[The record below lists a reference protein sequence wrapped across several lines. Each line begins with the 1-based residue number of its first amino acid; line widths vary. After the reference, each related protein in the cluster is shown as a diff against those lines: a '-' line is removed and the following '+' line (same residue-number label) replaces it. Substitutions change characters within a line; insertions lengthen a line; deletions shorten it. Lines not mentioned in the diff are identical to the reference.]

1 MRDFEINEAYSRA
14 AYGRFTWLV
23 RVVKN
28 WRMRADFKRL
38 QGFSDYQLRDIGV
51 TRDELHYFT
60 CLPLDTDMTW
70 HMERR
75 AMLQARYENVDAPHL
90 ALPASGRAASHGGA
104 VPAWMTAR
112 QQITS
117 NRAQSSRNYP
127 ASSD

>member
-14 AYGRFTWLV
+14 AFGRFTWLV

-28 WRMRADFKRL
+28 WRMRADLKRL

-51 TRDELHYFT
+51 TRDELHHFA

-90 ALPASGRAASHGGA
+90 ALPALGRAAFLSLEY
-104 VPAWMTAR
+104 PAW
-112 QQITS
+112 
-117 NRAQSSRNYP
+117 YP
-127 ASSD
+127 RGVGSVSLSEGCN